1 MDTNEPITP
10 EATSLDREP
19 TSDPGDD
26 RTRRGRRR
34 RWGLFVVVVV
44 VFAVVFGRPGAAP
57 AGWGGDFEV
66 ALEQAKSGRRHVVVA
81 FHGDY
86 CPPCLA
92 MDRFVL
98 GRQAVRDALVDFVP
112 VRIDP
117 NDRIELAR
125 KYEIYATPTYVVIN
139 PDGALIHKVVGQQ
152 DVEEFVA
159 FLQTSLGMAANAQS
173 PGS

>member
-1 MDTNEPITP
+1 METNDTITP
-10 EATSLDREP
+10 EATPLNQAP
-19 TSDPGDD
+19 TSNPGDD
-26 RTRRGRRR
+26 QPRRGRRR
-34 RWGLFVVVVV
+34 RWGLFVVALA

-98 GRQAVRDALVDFVP
+98 GKQAIRDALVDFVP

-117 NDRIELAR
+117 KDHNELAR

-139 PDGALIHKVVGQQ
+139 SDGALIHKIVGPQ
-152 DVEEFVA
+152 DVEEFVS
-159 FLQTSLGMAANAQS
+159 FLQTSLGMAAIAQS
-173 PGS
+173 SGV